1 MQVGQIVRRK
11 GGDVASVVPE
21 TPIAEIAAMLKDR
34 GIGAA
39 VVLDAGGK
47 LAGIVSE
54 RDIVHALA
62 AHGGRCAELTAGDL
76 MTTDVQ
82 TCKPA
87 HDIHDV
93 MRVMTDKRF
102 RHLPVV
108 DGGRLIGVISIGDA
122 VKSRIEELETERN
135 ALESFVHQ

>member
-1 MQVGQIVRRK
+1 MQVGQIIRRK
-11 GGDVASVVPE
+11 GGDIAGVAPE
-21 TPIAEIAAMLKDR
+21 TPITDVAAMLKDR

-39 VVLDAGGK
+39 VVLGPDGK

-62 AHGGRCAELTAGDL
+62 DHDGAVADLTAADL

-87 HDIHDV
+87 HEINDV
-93 MRVMTDKRF
+93 MRVMTQKRF
-102 RHLPVV
+102 RHLPVM
-108 DGGRLIGVISIGDA
+108 DGGTLIGVISIGDA
-122 VKSRIEELETERN
+122 VKSRIEELENERN

>member
-1 MQVGQIVRRK
+1 MQVGQIIRRK
-11 GGDVASVVPE
+11 DADIASVAPGTAITEV
-21 TPIAEIAAMLKDR
+21 AAMLQDR

-39 VVLDAGGK
+39 VVLDDGGK

-62 AHGGRCAELTAGDL
+62 EHHDAIAERTAGDL
-76 MTTDVQ
+76 MTTEVQ

-87 HDIHDV
+87 HEINDV
-93 MRVMTDKRF
+93 MRVMTQKRF
-102 RHLPVV
+102 RHLPVM
-108 DGGRLIGVISIGDA
+108 DGGKLIGVISIGDA
-122 VKSRIEELETERN
+122 VKSRIEELENERN